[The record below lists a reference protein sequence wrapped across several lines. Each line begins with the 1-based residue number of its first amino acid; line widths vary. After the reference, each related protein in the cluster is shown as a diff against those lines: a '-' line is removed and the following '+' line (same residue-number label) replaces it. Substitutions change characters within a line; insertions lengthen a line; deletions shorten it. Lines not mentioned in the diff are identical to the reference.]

1 MNKYLIVYGDD
12 NSHFYTTAPDF
23 MTAFLEFT
31 KYTGTSFS
39 SVVEKALSAMDT
51 PSEIIELYSHFS
63 AGYEEIQTV
72 YKIESILYSEE
83 KDGESDV

>member
-1 MNKYLIVYGDD
+1 
-12 NSHFYTTAPDF
+12 

-83 KDGESDV
+83 KDGETNGQP